1 MSESVLEQY
10 AKLQDAM
17 RKCLILSL
25 EKHPKIFGNLHQMD
39 EDLMRWS
46 NVMPECLVGQFLT
59 ARREFTMATYCAASG
74 MYQQAYSGIRFFL
87 ELSFASVYYSL
98 YEFERRQWMMD
109 RIDYSWSKGMD
120 RNDGILSSK
129 FVEVFQPN
137 LASHAKEFFE
147 KATVTYRHCS
157 QFIHGKASMY
167 KTLPKAVMYSEE
179 VLQDW
184 AKYAQYAGDA
194 SLFLLLV
201 RYADLLD
208 GNDQL
213 VDVVEAGFGRLLG
226 VRKMI
231 GLADG

>member
-1 MSESVLEQY
+1 
-10 AKLQDAM
+10 
-17 RKCLILSL
+17 
-25 EKHPKIFGNLHQMD
+25 
-39 EDLMRWS
+39 
-46 NVMPECLVGQFLT
+46 
-59 ARREFTMATYCAASG
+59 
-74 MYQQAYSGIRFFL
+74 
-87 ELSFASVYYSL
+87 
-98 YEFERRQWMMD
+98 
-109 RIDYSWSKGMD
+109 
-120 RNDGILSSK
+120 
-129 FVEVFQPN
+129 
-137 LASHAKEFFE
+137 
-147 KATVTYRHCS
+147 
-157 QFIHGKASMY
+157 MY

-213 VDVVEAGFGRLLG
+213 VDVVEARFGRLLG